1 MYWTTSRAIGAC
13 LPPEEEL
20 RQINVGRPENQR
32 RDLVIVAVL
41 LILSWSLA
49 GLDSSQ
55 ALGLTR
61 LVRST
66 VLAPF
71 LAADAAYERRAALAI
86 RAARLEDERDS
97 LYSAL
102 QTATDLDRENR
113 ELRAQLLLPARR
125 TGSFVVAELVPGR
138 PTIGDSHTFLLRS
151 ASLARIDAPTGV
163 SVPGGVVGVLRSISG
178 GSGLGEFWT
187 HPDFRVS
194 VRAASGAATGIVRS
208 IAGEGGEMLM
218 LVEGVPYQARMAEG
232 AILETAGL
240 GGVFP
245 PGIRVGTVI
254 AEADS
259 RSGWSHSY
267 LVEPSVQPGAVRAA
281 TAWDRSSM
289 ESVTPQPDTATEG
302 PDAAP
307 PAEEVGVDE
316 L

>member
-1 MYWTTSRAIGAC
+1 M
-13 LPPEEEL
+13 

-61 LVRST
+61 LLRGT
-66 VLAPF
+66 VLQPF
-71 LAADAAYERRAALAI
+71 IAADAAYERRAALTL
-86 RAARLEDERDS
+86 RAARLETERDQ
-97 LYSAL
+97 LYVRL
-102 QTATDLDRENR
+102 QGATDLERENR
-113 ELRAQLLLPARR
+113 ELRVQLALPERSPGA
-125 TGSFVVAELVPGR
+125 FIVAELVPGR
-138 PTIGDSHTFLLRS
+138 PTIGDSHSFLLRS
-151 ASLARIDAPTGV
+151 LSLSGLQVPTGV
-163 SVPGGVVGVLRSISG
+163 SVPDGLVGVLRSISG
-178 GSGLGEFWT
+178 GTGLGEFWT

-194 VRAASGAATGIVRS
+194 VRSATGGATGIVKAS
-208 IAGEGGEMLM
+208 VGDDGETLM

-245 PGIRVGTVI
+245 AGIRVGTVI
-254 AEADS
+254 AESAS

-267 LVEPSVQPGAVRAA
+267 LVEPAVQPGAVRAV
-281 TAWDRSSM
+281 TAWDRPALAPDVPPDSSAQTSG
-289 ESVTPQPDTATEG
+289 EAGQG
-302 PDAAP
+302 
-307 PAEEVGVDE
+307 EEVPIDG

>member
-1 MYWTTSRAIGAC
+1 
-13 LPPEEEL
+13 L
-20 RQINVGRPENQR
+20 RHINVGRPENQR

-61 LVRST
+61 LLRST

-71 LAADAAYERRAALAI
+71 LAADAAYERRAALVI
-86 RAARLEDERDS
+86 RAARLEAERDV
-97 LYSAL
+97 LYVRLLVA
-102 QTATDLDRENR
+102 ADLERENR
-113 ELRAQLLLPARR
+113 ELRTQLSLPDRGP
-125 TGSFVVAELVPGR
+125 GSFIVAELVPGR
-138 PTIGDSHTFLLRS
+138 PLIGDSHTFLLRS
-151 ASLARIDAPTGV
+151 ESLSGIQVPTGV
-163 SVPGGVVGVLRSISG
+163 SVPLGIVGVLRSTSG
-178 GSGLGEFWT
+178 GTGLGEFWT

-194 VRAASGAATGIVRS
+194 VRSVTGGATGIVRS
-208 IAGEGGEMLM
+208 VVGEGGEALM

-245 PGIRVGTVI
+245 PGITVGTVI
-254 AEADS
+254 TEEDS

-267 LVEPSVQPGAVRAA
+267 LVEPAVQPGAVRAA
-281 TAWDRSSM
+281 TAWDRSQI
-289 ESVTPQPDTATEG
+289 EPVPALPDTS
-302 PDAAP
+302 AP
-307 PAEEVGVDE
+307 NLDGAEQEEAPVGG